1 MTELEVIRWGFMVL
15 LGAFGYML
23 KRELTK
29 KDTEITDLRIEI
41 QKIKDTYVH
50 TEAFKEFKTDLRQM
64 FNELKEDIRALRE
77 KS

>member
-1 MTELEVIRWGFMVL
+1 MTELEIIRWGFMVL

-23 KRELTK
+23 KRELAK
-29 KDTEITDLRIEI
+29 KDSEITELRIDI

-50 TEAFKEFKTDLRQM
+50 SESFKEFKADLRAM
-64 FNELKEDIRALRE
+64 FNELKEDIKALRE